1 MCKVI
6 PVVGMLL
13 FLAAG
18 QAFASEGCSHDC
30 RKCHSITEAE
40 VKRLV
45 SQHQGGIKVLSF
57 RMAPVKGLWE
67 VIAEQN
73 NKKGVFYIDF
83 EKKHIIYGAITNAK
97 GAENLTQNILEQS
110 FKIKASE
117 LDLKNAIYLGSKTA
131 RLKNVVFSDPT
142 CPHCAQL
149 HKEIKKLL
157 KRRSDIG
164 FYIVMYPLKKYRAD
178 AYDKA
183 KTVFCSPSVAI
194 LEQAYDGKP
203 LQPATCDAKAL
214 DRNLSVGE
222 KYGVTGTPTVAFP
235 NGKIHFGFISDKELE
250 TMISNNM

>member
-1 MCKVI
+1 MRKVI
-6 PVVGMLL
+6 PIVGMLIL
-13 FLAAG
+13 LVTG
-18 QAFASEGCSHDC
+18 HAFASEGCSHDC
-30 RKCHSITEAE
+30 RKCHTITEAE
-40 VKRLV
+40 IKKLV

-57 RMAPVKGLWE
+57 RMATVKGLWE
-67 VIAEQN
+67 VVAEQN
-73 NKKGVFYIDF
+73 YKKGVLYIDF

-97 GAENLTQNILEQS
+97 GADNLTQNTLEQS
-110 FKIKASE
+110 FKLKLSE
-117 LDLKNAIYLGSKTA
+117 LDLKNAIYLGTKSA
-131 RLKNVVFSDPT
+131 RSINVVFADPT
-142 CPHCAQL
+142 CSHCAQL

-164 FYIVMYPLKKYRAD
+164 FYIVMYPLKKYRPD

-214 DRNLSVGE
+214 DKNLSVGE

-235 NGKIHFGFISDKELE
+235 NGKIHFGFVNDKELE
-250 TMISNNM
+250 TMISKNM